1 MPPSRMQAISSLP
14 APTLPFRALTPNERV
29 YLQTW
34 RKLALPAGIDMVE
47 DMMARPWPCPVAD
60 SILGV
65 FRFGED
71 MAAWLVIG
79 QDGTWVVARCS
90 DGTVSE
96 QYDSLAEALSQVHSL
111 EDSA

>member
-1 MPPSRMQAISSLP
+1 
-14 APTLPFRALTPNERV
+14 V
-29 YLQTW
+29 YLQNW

-47 DMMARPWPCPVAD
+47 DMVARPWPCLIAD

-79 QDGTWVVARCS
+79 QEGTWVVAHCG

-96 QYDSLAEALSQVHSL
+96 QYHSLAEALSQVYPL
-111 EDSA
+111 EDPA

>member
-1 MPPSRMQAISSLP
+1 MPPSRIQALPPLPTPTFGSL
-14 APTLPFRALTPNERV
+14 TSDERV
-29 YLQTW
+29 YLQNW

>member
-1 MPPSRMQAISSLP
+1 MSSSRIQALPSLP
-14 APTLPFRALTPNERV
+14 TPTFGSLTSDERV
-29 YLQTW
+29 YLQNW

-96 QYDSLAEALSQVHSL
+96 QYGSLAEALSQVHSL
-111 EDSA
+111 EDPA

>member
-1 MPPSRMQAISSLP
+1 MQAIPPLP
-14 APTLPFRALTPNERV
+14 AMTFHALTSDERA
-29 YLQTW
+29 YLQNW

-47 DMMARPWPCPVAD
+47 DLMVRPWPCPVAD

-90 DGTVSE
+90 DGSISE
-96 QYDSLAEALSQVHSL
+96 QCGSLAEALSYVHPL
-111 EDSA
+111 EDPV